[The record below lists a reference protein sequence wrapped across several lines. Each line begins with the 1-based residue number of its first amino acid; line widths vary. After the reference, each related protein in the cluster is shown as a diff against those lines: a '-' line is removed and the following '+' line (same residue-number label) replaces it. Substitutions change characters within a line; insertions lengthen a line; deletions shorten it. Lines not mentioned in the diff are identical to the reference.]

1 MKPKPYKAMISR
13 ARKICSAPLF
23 DSFLVKTAVE
33 HGETD
38 PFLNQV
44 MTAKQI
50 EVITELRRKA
60 RILLPESAILMGVID
75 ESGILAEDEVFVQL
89 KRDNFRETEL
99 TFVEQVDSLPY
110 TVEGSVLVTRN
121 PCTHPGDIRKLKCIN
136 N

>member
-75 ESGILAEDEVFVQL
+75 NIALPHSDHDRRVVSIHKQVAADETRVYTSSAVHSLLAL
-89 KRDNFRETEL
+89 NR
-99 TFVEQVDSLPY
+99 
-110 TVEGSVLVTRN
+110 
-121 PCTHPGDIRKLKCIN
+121 
-136 N
+136 